1 MRSPRTQD
9 RPSLRLRDWIQ
20 RLEEAP
26 NGPLRQPR
34 AVPQPPTDNAEIADL
49 RRRLAEAEDHKE
61 RLETSLRMLETAFET
76 MSMGVTITDLDGKI
90 VYANP
95 ADAEMHGF
103 DVEELIGRRAAKV
116 YAAVD
121 TEGGEDLTAQGGVW
135 ARHRLDITKGGSTF
149 PVRLISDRIV
159 DRSER
164 PMGTIT
170 LCEDL
175 GERQRF
181 KEALARRDGVLEALA
196 VAAEKLLVDSS
207 WEGVEEVLERLG
219 RATGVDLIYILRVK
233 ETRPFQQL
241 HPSNVIFA
249 WGTPAGSAEIAFS
262 EGLGIPDRQ
271 ELFDGWRD
279 RLQAGEIL
287 HGPVKDLTEEE
298 QALLLP
304 WGVGAYLVVPIF
316 VHDELRGYLC
326 LEDGDDGRR
335 WSGTELEAL
344 RTASRTFGASIQRN
358 DANQALAESEARYR
372 DLLENASDLIQ
383 SVSPDGRFR
392 FVNRSWKQTL
402 GYSDAEIDRLRVWD
416 VARGGREE
424 EDSSVVQSILADD
437 GRGRFEAVFVTKDGE
452 EIPVEGNVNCRY
464 EDGLPVAT
472 RGIFRDITERKV
484 YDRMTQDFIS
494 TVSHELRTPLTSI
507 IASLGL
513 LESGRL
519 NRPERIQELVSIA
532 LRNGNRLLQLIN
544 NLLDLQKLS
553 AKKLVFR
560 FDEVNVETFLR
571 EAVEGIRSFADS
583 YDVKLRLEGASEE
596 LWFVADFD
604 RLVQVL
610 DNLLSNA
617 IKFSPSG
624 APVLIQVQA
633 DEEWV
638 TVSVRDRGPGIP
650 EAFRS
655 RLFERFSQL
664 ESSNS
669 RRSGGSGLGLSIV
682 QGLVQGMQGNIRL
695 ETEVGKGSVFHVALP
710 RCRSGDAAPR

>member
-1 MRSPRTQD
+1 M
-9 RPSLRLRDWIQ
+9 RLRDWIR
-20 RLEEAP
+20 RLDESP
-26 NGPLRQPR
+26 SGQT
-34 AVPQPPTDNAEIADL
+34 VPPAALTGERSESSEIAEL
-49 RRRLAEAEDHKE
+49 RRRLAESEQQRE
-61 RLETSLRMLETAFET
+61 RLETSLQMLETAFET
-76 MSMGVTITDLDGKI
+76 MSMGVTITDLEGKI
-90 VYANP
+90 IYANP
-95 ADAEMHGF
+95 ADAKMHGF
-103 DVEELIGRRAAKV
+103 HAEELVGQRAADI
-116 YAAVD
+116 YAAMESESQD
-121 TEGGEDLTAQGGVW
+121 NLTTQGVW
-135 ARHRLDITKGGSTF
+135 ARHRLDITKEGSTF

-159 DRSER
+159 DRSDR
-164 PMGTIT
+164 PLGTIT

-233 ETRPFQQL
+233 ETRPFQEL
-241 HPSNVIFA
+241 HASNVIFA
-249 WGTPAGSAEIAFS
+249 WGAPTGGSEIAFS

-271 ELFDGWRD
+271 TLYEGWREQ
-279 RLQAGEIL
+279 LQGGEIL
-287 HGPVKDLTEEE
+287 HGPVKDLPPEE
-298 QALLLP
+298 QALLMP

-326 LEDGDDGRR
+326 LEDGDDSRR
-335 WSGTELEAL
+335 WSSTELEAL

-392 FVNRSWKQTL
+392 FVNQAWKRTL
-402 GYSDAEIDRLRVWD
+402 GYSDAEIDQLRVWD
-416 VARGGREE
+416 VARAGRDT
-424 EDSSVVQSILADD
+424 EDNSVVQGILADD
-437 GRGRFEAVFVTKDGE
+437 GRGRFEALFVTKSGE
-452 EIPVEGNVNCRY
+452 EIPVEGIVNCRY

-472 RGIFRDITERKV
+472 RGVFRDITERKV
-484 YDRMTQDFIS
+484 YDRMTQEFIS

-513 LESGRL
+513 LESGRM
-519 NRPERIQELVSIA
+519 NRPERVQELVAIA

-560 FDEVNVETFLR
+560 FDEVDVEAFLV
-571 EAVEGIRSFADS
+571 EAMEGIRSFADS
-583 YDVKLRLEGASEE
+583 YEVELRLQMEAED
-596 LWFVADFD
+596 LCFVGDFD
-604 RLVQVL
+604 RLIQVF

-617 IKFSPSG
+617 IKFSPPG
-624 APVLIQVQA
+624 EPVLIRVQA
-633 DEEWV
+633 DAEHV
-638 TVSVRDRGPGIP
+638 TVSVCDRGPGIP
-650 EAFRS
+650 EEFRS
-655 RLFERFSQL
+655 RLFDRFSQL
-664 ESSNS
+664 ESSSS

-682 QGLVQGMQGNIRL
+682 QGLVKGMQGQIRL
-695 ETEVGKGSVFHVALP
+695 ETEVGHGTTFHVALP
-710 RCRSGDAAPR
+710 RCRTAETEG